1 MDRPYP
7 SAASTAAD
15 VADAVAAREAELS
28 TDIYELI
35 VREIPQLGTD
45 RGVLAVVEASV
56 AENVAT
62 VLHILQHGMDMTEV
76 HAPAAARET
85 ARRLAQRGIPMAA
98 LLRSYR
104 VGLLR
109 FQDWFLR
116 QLGERVRDATMVSET
131 AIRVTGITG
140 WYIDQV
146 AEEVVSVY
154 DTEKDN
160 WQRNLSVA
168 RASRIQALLRDER
181 VDLASAETILGYR
194 IQRPHVGAVCWTGAA
209 EPDGE
214 TLTRLER
221 ASVDLARRA
230 GCDGRPLFVPQDE
243 STAWVWFPSGAGLA
257 DAATEPD
264 DIRLALGA
272 PGTGLAGFRRT
283 HQQALGAY
291 AVARAAGPDA
301 RTTTR
306 YADVAPLALMSG
318 PVDQIRVWVGE
329 VLGALADDDEPT
341 ARLRETL
348 RVFLAENG
356 SFKAAAER
364 LVLHRNTVQYRVAK
378 AEEGLGRPLAAD
390 RLSVELALLAGHW
403 FGAAVLRPPAP

>member
-1 MDRPYP
+1 MDRTNP
-7 SAASTAAD
+7 SAASAAAD
-15 VADAVAAREAELS
+15 VADAVAARAAELS
-28 TDIYELI
+28 ADVYELI

-56 AENVAT
+56 VENVAT
-62 VLHILQHGMDMTEV
+62 VLHVLQHGMDVTQV
-76 HAPAAARET
+76 HAPAAAREN

-104 VGLLR
+104 LGLTR

-116 QLGERVRDATMVSET
+116 ELGERVGDATTVSDTGLRVT
-131 AIRVTGITG
+131 AITGR
-140 WYIDQV
+140 YIDQV

-154 DTEKDN
+154 ETEKDN

-168 RASRIQALLRDER
+168 RASRIRALLRDER

-194 IQRPHVGAVCWTGAA
+194 IRRPHVGAVCWTGAA
-209 EPDGE
+209 EPDGG

-221 ASVDLARRA
+221 ASVELARRA

-243 STAWVWFPSGAGLA
+243 CTAWVWFPAGTRLA
-257 DAATEPD
+257 DAATEPG
-264 DIRLALGA
+264 DIRLALGS

-291 AVARAAGPDA
+291 AIAQAAGPAA
-301 RTTTR
+301 RATTR
-306 YADVAPLALMSG
+306 FADVAPLALMSG
-318 PVDQIRVWVGE
+318 PVEQIRAWVGE

-348 RVFLAENG
+348 RVFLVENG

-364 LVLHRNTVQYRVAK
+364 LVLHKNTVQYRIRK
-378 AEEGLGRPLAAD
+378 AEESLGRPLAAD
-390 RLSVELALLAGHW
+390 RLSVELALLACHW
-403 FGAAVLRPPAP
+403 LGAAVLHPPTH

>member
-1 MDRPYP
+1 MDRTKP

-15 VADAVAAREAELS
+15 VADAVAARAAELS
-28 TDIYELI
+28 ADVYELI

-62 VLHILQHGMDMTEV
+62 VLHVLQHGMDVNQV
-76 HAPAAARET
+76 HAPAAAREN

-104 VGLLR
+104 IGLTR

-116 QLGERVRDATMVSET
+116 ELGERVRDATTISET
-131 AIRVTGITG
+131 ALRVTAITG
-140 WYIDQV
+140 RYIDQV

-154 DTEKDN
+154 ETEKGN

-168 RASRIQALLRDER
+168 RASRTRALLDDER
-181 VDLASAETILGYR
+181 VELASAETILGYR
-194 IQRPHVGAVCWTGAA
+194 IQRTHVGAVCWTGAA
-209 EPDGE
+209 EPGGG

-221 ASVDLARRA
+221 ASVGLARRA
-230 GCDGRPLFVPQDE
+230 GCEGRPLFVPQDE
-243 STAWVWFPSGAGLA
+243 STAWVWFPAGERLA
-257 DAATEPD
+257 EVAPGPG
-264 DIRLALGA
+264 DIRLALGS

-291 AVARAAGPDA
+291 AVARAAGPAA
-301 RTTTR
+301 RTTTHF
-306 YADVAPLALMSG
+306 ADVAPLALMSG
-318 PVDQIRVWVGE
+318 PVEQIRAWVGE
-329 VLGALADDDEPT
+329 VLGALADDDEPSE
-341 ARLRETL
+341 RLRETL
-348 RVFLAENG
+348 RVFLVENG

-364 LVLHRNTVQYRVAK
+364 LVLHKNTVQYRVRK
-378 AEEGLGRPLAAD
+378 AEESLGRPLAAD
-390 RLSVELALLAGHW
+390 RLSVELALLASHW
-403 FGAAVLRPPAP
+403 LGAAVLRPSAH